1 MPELPEVET
10 VCRGILPHIINQ
22 RVAKVIIRQAQ
33 LRWPIPHFFGK
44 QLNGQIIHHI
54 TRRGKYLL
62 LYTERG
68 TVIIHLGMSG
78 HLRVLPIN
86 EPIKKHD
93 HVDIIFENDVL
104 LRFNDPRRFGTILWT
119 SEDPLL
125 HPLLV
130 DMGPEP
136 LSEDFNGGYIY
147 QRAQHRHIAI
157 KQFIMD
163 GRIVVGVGNI
173 YANEA
178 LYMAGIHPLCPAGK
192 ISFKNYK
199 KLADAIKK
207 ILTEAIESG
216 GSTIRDFLNS
226 TGKPGYFVQ
235 QLQVYGRTGLPC
247 NKCRILLEEIRI
259 SDRSSVFC
267 PNCQIKF

>member
-10 VCRGILPHIINQ
+10 VRRGILPHIINQ
-22 RVAKVIIRQAQ
+22 RVTGVIIRQMQ
-33 LRWPIPHFFGK
+33 LRWPIPHFFKK
-44 QLNGQIIHHI
+44 QLKGRIINQI

-62 LYTERG
+62 LLTDEG

-78 HLRVLPIN
+78 HLRVLPLN
-86 EPIKKHD
+86 VPIKKHD
-93 HVDIIFENDVL
+93 HVDIIFENDYL

-119 SEDPLL
+119 SEDPLQ

-147 QRAQHRHIAI
+147 QRAQHRQIAI

-207 ILTEAIESG
+207 ILAEAIESG
-216 GSTIRDFLNS
+216 GSTIKDFLNS
-226 TGKPGYFVQ
+226 TGKPGYFAQ

-247 NKCRILLEEIRI
+247 KKCRTLLQEIRI

-267 PNCQIKF
+267 LNCQIKF